1 MSRIIAGH
9 AKGRPLTTPK
19 GSSTRPTT
27 DRVKEALF
35 SSLSSWFGSA
45 AEAPEHQLDGVAV
58 LDLFAGSGAL
68 GLEAASRG
76 AASVTCVDSHTAG
89 VIRDNVAKLALS
101 TVTVMSRRVEQVV
114 AEEGPSFDLVLVDPP
129 YDMSKQ
135 HVDDFLQALV
145 AGERLTVEALVVVER
160 SSRTAAPD
168 WPAEFTT
175 TWDRRYGETTLHF
188 GATDPLQSESE
199 SEHP

>member
-9 AKGRPLTTPK
+9 AKGRPLATPK

-35 SSLSSWFGSA
+35 SALSAWFGSA
-45 AEAPEHQLDGVAV
+45 AEAPEHQLAGVAV
-58 LDLFAGSGAL
+58 LDLFAGSGSL

-76 AASVTCVDSHTAG
+76 AASVTCVDSHTAS
-89 VIRDNVAKLALS
+89 VIRDNVAKMALR
-101 TVTVMSRRVEQVV
+101 TVTVTSRRVENVV
-114 AEEGPSFDLVLVDPP
+114 AEAGPAFDLVLMDPP
-129 YDMSKQ
+129 YEMSKPV
-135 HVDDFLQALV
+135 VDELLSALV
-145 AGERLTVEALVVVER
+145 EGERLTLEALVVVER
-160 SSRTAAPD
+160 SSRTGAPD

-188 GATDPLQSESE
+188 GATDPPQSESDQR
-199 SEHP
+199 

>member
-1 MSRIIAGH
+1 MN
-9 AKGRPLTTPK
+9 TPR

-35 SSLSSWFGSA
+35 SSLSSWFDSA
-45 AEAPEHQLDGVAV
+45 AEPPEHQLDGVAV

-89 VIRDNVAKLALS
+89 VIRDNVAKLLLS
-101 TVTVMSRRVEQVV
+101 TVTVISRRAEQVV

-129 YDMSKQ
+129 YDMSKDR
-135 HVDDFLQALV
+135 VDELLETLV
-145 AGERLTVEALVVVER
+145 AGERLTDQALVVVER

-168 WPAEFTT
+168 WPVEFTT

-188 GATDPLQSESE
+188 GATDPQPSEPESE
-199 SEHP
+199 SEQP

>member
-1 MSRIIAGH
+1 MSRIIAGR
-9 AKGRPLTTPK
+9 AKGRPLATPK

-35 SSLSSWFGSA
+35 SALSSWFGSA

-58 LDLFAGSGAL
+58 LDLFAGSGSL

-89 VIRDNVAKLALS
+89 IIRDNVAKMALS
-101 TVTVMSRRVEQVV
+101 TVTVMSRRVEHMV
-114 AEEGPSFDLVLVDPP
+114 AEEGPAFDLVLMDPP
-129 YDMSKQ
+129 YEMSKPV
-135 HVDDFLQALV
+135 VDELLSALV
-145 AGERLTVEALVVVER
+145 AGERLTQEALVVVER
-160 SSRTAAPD
+160 SSRTDAPD

-188 GATDPLQSESE
+188 GATDAPQTETE
-199 SEHP
+199 QR